1 MIRRYRMSKYLITG
15 GTGSLGRGLLEAL
28 EGEDITVMSRSETGQ
43 IPLKAK
49 YPKVKF
55 ILGDVRDATAVKNAM
70 KGINIVIHAAAF
82 KFLDVAELQAR
93 ECALTNVLGSI
104 NVIDAALGEK
114 SVKKVIG
121 ISTDKVVSP
130 ENVYGCTKH
139 IMEKLFREANRN
151 SDKIFSC
158 VRYGNVL
165 ATTGSVL
172 TIWKRQKEEGEPLT
186 ITDKRMRRFFFSLD
200 EAVDLVIYAIENAKG
215 GETFAIKMKSYS
227 IYEMAKEISD
237 KIKVIGLRPGEK
249 LDETLIGSY
258 EGEEFSTKDTGNN
271 EIVVIK

>member
-1 MIRRYRMSKYLITG
+1 MTKYLITG
-15 GTGSLGRGLLEAL
+15 GTGSLGKGLLDKL
-28 EGEDITVMSRSETGQ
+28 DGDITIMSRSETGQ
-43 IPLKAK
+43 IPLKPK
-49 YPKVKF
+49 YPHVKF
-55 ILGDVRDATAVKNAM
+55 ILGDVRDAAAVKNAM
-70 KGINIVIHAAAF
+70 RGVDIVIHAAAF
-82 KFLDVAELQAR
+82 KFLDLAEDQAR
-93 ECALTNVLGSI
+93 ECALTNVLGSV
-104 NVIDAALGEK
+104 NVIDAALSEN

-139 IMEKLFREANRN
+139 IMEKLFREANRH
-151 SDKIFSC
+151 SDKQFTC

-172 TIWKRQKEEGEPLT
+172 TVWKRQKEEGKPLT

-200 EAVDLVIYAIENAKG
+200 EAVNLIIYAIDNMVG

-237 KIKVIGLRPGEK
+237 NIVEIGMRKGEK
-249 LDETLIGSY
+249 LNETLIGAY
-258 EGEEFSTKDTGNN
+258 EGEEFTTEQSGNN